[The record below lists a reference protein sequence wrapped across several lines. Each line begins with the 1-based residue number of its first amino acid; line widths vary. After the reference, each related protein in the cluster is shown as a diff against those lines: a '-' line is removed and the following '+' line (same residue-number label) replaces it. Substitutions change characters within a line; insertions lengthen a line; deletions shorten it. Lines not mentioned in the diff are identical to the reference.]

1 MKVFGELVVDS
12 QQLLMVTIATALL
25 EIGYT
30 IQVLYIL
37 FFFFL
42 HFHLLTI
49 YKMVLNIFY

>member
-37 FFFFL
+37 FIFL